1 MGDLLEP
8 KPPQWQRREHV
19 EDVPEDRVLLLTE
32 KIWQSLHSEVDPT
45 VVTLAAIRLV
55 MKGIVGHYRK
65 AVGHE
70 AAKELVR
77 QAAELADKY
86 EVRGIEAGDDT

>member
-32 KIWQSLHSEVDPT
+32 VLWQTLHREVDPT

-55 MKGIVGHYRK
+55 MKGIVGHYQKVIGRD
-65 AVGHE
+65 
-70 AAKELVR
+70 AAKELMK
-77 QAAELADKY
+77 QAAEMADKY
-86 EVRGIEAGDDT
+86 EVMGVDAGDDT